1 MKYHLE
7 IDIQALKR
15 LRNLPLRARRQIV
28 RRIESLADD
37 PHPNSAR
44 RIEGQLGIWRIRA
57 GAYRIAYIVQEE
69 VVKVLVIR
77 IGDRKDFY
85 QYFARKKLRFD

>member
-1 MKYHLE
+1 MKYHIE
-7 IDIQALKR
+7 IDARALKT
-15 LRNLPLRARRQIV
+15 LRGLPLKARRQIV
-28 RRIESLADD
+28 RRIEALADD
-37 PHPNSAR
+37 PHPNGAR

-85 QYFARKKLRFD
+85 KYFARKELRFD